1 MKNLLLLL
9 LISVTSIAVNANDT
23 LNTKQISETE
33 RIIDKYGD
41 KIVNSFNSFAEK
53 TLPIAEDGF
62 KIIVKLQIAK
72 GLINLIP
79 LIAFIIFIILVHKEY
94 NRLLHL
100 LNQEEVPSYM
110 DRDYGPFGED
120 NISFPLLLYLIITI
134 VLGLLSLFTTNS
146 GFLYL
151 IAPEWFAIK
160 EIINLF

>member
-53 TLPIAEDGF
+53 ALPIAEDGF
-62 KIIVKLQIAK
+62 KMVVRLQIAR
-72 GLINLIP
+72 GLVCLIP
-79 LIAFIIFIILVHKEY
+79 LIMLIIFSILLSKEY
-94 NRLLHL
+94 NRILNL
-100 LNQEEVPSYM
+100 LNQPIVPKHMNNRYS
-110 DRDYGPFGED
+110 PFSED
-120 NISFPLLLYLIITI
+120 NITIFLLFYMIAVIIFGIMAIPTI
-134 VLGLLSLFTTNS
+134 YHS
-146 GFLYL
+146 FLYL